1 VLEGLASRDEIKEKW
16 DLVDLLEA
24 HEVLDL
30 RLRAQEYMVEKAK
43 HGARDQSP

>member
-1 VLEGLASRDEIKEKW
+1 VLEGLATRSEIKEKW

-30 RLRAQEYMVEKAK
+30 RLRAQEHMMEAGR
-43 HGARDQSP
+43 HGKGDHRP